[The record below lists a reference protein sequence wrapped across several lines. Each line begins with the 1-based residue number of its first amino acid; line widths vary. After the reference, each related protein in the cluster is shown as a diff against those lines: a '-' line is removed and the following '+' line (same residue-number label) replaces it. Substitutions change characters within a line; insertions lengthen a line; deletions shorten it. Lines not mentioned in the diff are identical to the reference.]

1 MIIRLTADQQHDE
14 EKHMMCWAH
23 LPASPPCPGQRC
35 TRRPVSACRGSAHN
49 PTPRT
54 CGPWARRGGSFPPAA
69 GRWGWRR
76 RPPRRHRLE
85 GRPVRTRRPRR
96 RPPRWTWTHTT
107 WPLHTRTARRRCAP
121 PHGPWTTWY
130 VYYVVWLLLSPALWI
145 VLEEGGGQ
153 EEHLAILQSCNLYL
167 RRDDVSETGEF
178 QKLQRRQ
185 LRVES

>member
-1 MIIRLTADQQHDE
+1 MLMIIRLTADQQHDE

-130 VYYVVWLLLSPALWI
+130 VYYVVWLLLFRFHRRCP
-145 VLEEGGGQ
+145 
-153 EEHLAILQSCNLYL
+153 HPPTNLHAM
-167 RRDDVSETGEF
+167 TF
-178 QKLQRRQ
+178 QKLANFRSCSYVAEMKNFMHDAMTH
-185 LRVES
+185 LVP

>member
-1 MIIRLTADQQHDE
+1 MQSMLMIIRLTADQQHDE

-69 GRWGWRR
+69 GRWGWKR

-107 WPLHTRTARRRCAP
+107 WPLHTRTARHRCAP

-130 VYYVVWLLLSPALWI
+130 LFHRRGVALCNVLSP
-145 VLEEGGGQ
+145 
-153 EEHLAILQSCNLYL
+153 HPPTNLHAM
-167 RRDDVSETGEF
+167 TF
-178 QKLQRRQ
+178 QKLANFR
-185 LRVES
+185 SCS